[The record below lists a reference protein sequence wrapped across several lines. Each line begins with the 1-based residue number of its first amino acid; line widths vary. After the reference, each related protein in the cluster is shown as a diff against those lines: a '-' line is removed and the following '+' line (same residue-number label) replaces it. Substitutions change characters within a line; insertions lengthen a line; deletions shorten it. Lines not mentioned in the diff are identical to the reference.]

1 VPAYRAA
8 VEDDDGI
15 LHVYAAVEAVTPEIQ
30 ATLSARRII
39 LAPSNQALKISKHY
53 RPMVELPLVKIGRQV
68 SFSRDVIL
76 DALLPPQ
83 CLCCGG
89 SRAICARRAGRT
101 CGFPFP
107 HDEREEA
114 LCAACNRR
122 RPNYDRARAVL
133 FYDDHSRVLLLWLKH
148 GDRLD
153 GVPAFGQWLARTRAL
168 FWSDADL
175 LLPVPLPR

>member
-1 VPAYRAA
+1 MPCCRGNTFVAA
-8 VEDDDGI
+8 PWWTV
-15 LHVYAAVEAVTPEIQ
+15 
-30 ATLSARRII
+30 
-39 LAPSNQALKISKHY
+39 
-53 RPMVELPLVKIGRQV
+53 
-68 SFSRDVIL
+68 
-76 DALLPPQ
+76 
-83 CLCCGG
+83 
-89 SRAICARRAGRT
+89 RAICARRAGRT

-153 GVPAFGQWLARTRAL
+153 GVPAFGQWLARTEAL

-175 LLPVPLPR
+175 LLPVPLPRWRLLR